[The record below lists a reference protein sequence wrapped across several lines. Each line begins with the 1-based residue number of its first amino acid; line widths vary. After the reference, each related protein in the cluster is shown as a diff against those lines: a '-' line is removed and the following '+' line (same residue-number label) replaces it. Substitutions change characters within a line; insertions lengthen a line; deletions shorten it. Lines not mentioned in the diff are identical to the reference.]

1 MGARARVFH
10 VSAWALFA
18 ALAATIVHSA
28 SASRVMPTEHSA
40 FANGHSREGAFIG
53 YTETAGSAGGSG
65 DDTPKDSGIFES
77 SRYTGER
84 PSWCVDAQPQD
95 CPSWAEGG
103 ECERN
108 PGFMHSKCKSSCG
121 TCVMKRKARERQGPR
136 VYLDVKIGDD
146 EAGGGRIVLD
156 LFAKTHPRTSE
167 NFRQLCLGTPGWGY
181 RGTTFHR
188 IIPGFM
194 NQWGSHPTSGSIYGP
209 KFDDESFV
217 HDHDEPFLLSMANG
231 GPNTNGD
238 QVFITVGPQPH
249 LDGKHTVF
257 GTVVEGEDVVMAI
270 NAVGTEAG
278 APLKR
283 VVVVNSGELK
293 D

>member
-1 MGARARVFH
+1 MGARARVVH
-10 VSAWALFA
+10 VSAWALVAAFA
-18 ALAATIVHSA
+18 ATMVHSA

-53 YTETAGSAGGSG
+53 YTETARSAGGSG
-65 DDTPKDSGIFES
+65 DDIPKDSGVFES

-95 CPSWAEGG
+95 CPLWAEGG

-108 PGFMHSKCKSSCG
+108 PGFMHSMCKSSCG

-136 VYLDVKIGDD
+136 VYLDIKIGDD

-194 NQWGSHPTSGSIYGP
+194 NQWGSYPTSGSIYGP
-209 KFDDESFV
+209 KFDDESFE
-217 HDHDEPFLLSMANG
+217 HDHDEPFLLSMANSG
-231 GPNTNGD
+231 SNTNGD

-270 NAVGTEAG
+270 NAVGTEGG

-283 VVVVNSGELK
+283 VVVVDSGELK
-293 D
+293 E